1 MVPVPGGHFLFL
13 KDHLTTPGNHLIA
26 GTLTLSPC
34 CLLLPST
41 KSRIL
46 CAFSLRNPCFR
57 AFQAQNRHFCAR
69 EEWEMA
75 SGSVKVTFLQFTAQ
89 ANVPQRCLEQGFV
102 CSVICRKCDT
112 GNQQHHLPSNTFTLA
127 KRKPH
132 LTPNT
137 CAPARQQPHLA
148 EILRWRR
155 QSVQMGRQ
163 ICVCLSSSPMWQQ
176 SEWAHLYK

>member
-1 MVPVPGGHFLFL
+1 MIYYQRVRLFSFYSHTPALCTKAISRSRRLVPVPGGHFLFL

-46 CAFSLRNPCFR
+46 CAFTLLDPHFR
-57 AFQAQNRHFCAR
+57 AFRAQNRHFCAR

-75 SGSVKVTFLQFTAQ
+75 SGSVKVTFLQFTAH

-102 CSVICRKCDT
+102 CAVICR
-112 GNQQHHLPSNTFTLA
+112 N
-127 KRKPH
+127 
-132 LTPNT
+132 
-137 CAPARQQPHLA
+137 CATDN
-148 EILRWRR
+148 
-155 QSVQMGRQ
+155 
-163 ICVCLSSSPMWQQ
+163 
-176 SEWAHLYK
+176 